1 MLEPGERPPVGT
13 DSGNWAHE
21 SRIGVLLIN
30 LGTPEGTSFREVRR
44 YLREFLWDRRVIEVS
59 RPLWW
64 FILHAIVLN
73 RRPQRS
79 GEAYAR
85 IWNRELDESPLK
97 TITRNQC
104 HSVAAAFQD
113 EPGVMVDWAMRY
125 GLPSLEQKI
134 IKLHEEGCER
144 ILLFPLYPQYSA
156 TTTATAQDKVFDV
169 LKTMRWQPAVRT
181 VPAFP
186 DHPLYIEALVE
197 SLRSHLRHWA
207 WEPDM
212 VLASFHGLP
221 KSYTDRGDPYRQHCL
236 QTFRC
241 MAQRLEW
248 DSSRLRIVF
257 QSRFGRTEWIQPYA
271 EETVREL
278 AASGV
283 RNLAVITPGF
293 VSDCLETL
301 DEVAIEMKETFL
313 EHGGHNF
320 TVVPCLNDGPWAVR
334 MLVGLIRDELAG
346 WLPPADDNGL
356 DSLDRLT
363 TPDELLVA

>member
-1 MLEPGERPPVGT
+1 MPASETRSCTGT
-13 DSGNWAHE
+13 PSVQWANE
-21 SRIGVLLIN
+21 GRIGVLLVN

-73 RRPQRS
+73 TRPRRS
-79 GEAYAR
+79 GEAYDR
-85 IWNRELDESPLK
+85 IWDRELDESPLK

-104 HSVAAAFQD
+104 RKVAAAFRDQ
-113 EPGVMVDWAMRY
+113 PGISVDWAMRY

-134 IKLHEEGCER
+134 IELHEQGCER

-156 TTTATAQDKVFDV
+156 TTTASVQDKAFDV

-186 DHPLYIEALVE
+186 DHPLYIEALAE
-197 SLRSHLRHWA
+197 SLQSHLRHLS
-207 WEPDM
+207 WEPDL

-221 KSYTDRGDPYRQHCL
+221 KSYVDRGDPYRQHCL
-236 QTFRC
+236 QTGRR
-241 MAQRLEW
+241 MAQRLAW
-248 DSSRLRIVF
+248 DPARLRVVF
-257 QSRFGRTEWIQPYA
+257 QSRFGREEWIRPYA
-271 EETVREL
+271 EETVQEL

-283 RNLAVITPGF
+283 KNLVVITPGF

-301 DEVAIEMKETFL
+301 DEVAVELKETFL
-313 EHGGHNF
+313 EHGGSNF
-320 TVVPCLNDGPWAVR
+320 TAVPCLNDGQWAVR
-334 MLVGLIRDELAG
+334 MLVGLIHNELAG
-346 WLPPADDNGL
+346 WLSPTEGQALNHPG
-356 DSLDRLT
+356 RPT
-363 TPDELLVA
+363 VRDELFVA

>member
-1 MLEPGERPPVGT
+1 MPEPEGRLQTGT
-13 DSGNWAHE
+13 DSGNWAHQG
-21 SRIGVLLIN
+21 RIGVLLIN

-64 FILHAIVLN
+64 FILHGIVLN
-73 RRPQRS
+73 TRPQRS
-79 GEAYAR
+79 GKAYAR

-97 TITRNQC
+97 TITRDQC
-104 HSVAAAFQD
+104 LKVAAAFRDQ
-113 EPGVMVDWAMRY
+113 PGISVDWAMRY
-125 GLPSLEQKI
+125 GQPSLEQKI

-156 TTTATAQDKVFDV
+156 TTTATAQDKAFDA
-169 LKTMRWQPAVRT
+169 LRTMRWQPAVRM

-197 SLRSHLRHWA
+197 SLRSHLRSLT
-207 WEPDM
+207 WEPDL

-221 KSYTDRGDPYRQHCL
+221 KSYIDRGDPYRHHCL

-248 DSSRLRIVF
+248 DSSRLRIGF
-257 QSRFGRTEWIQPYA
+257 QSRFGREEWIQPYA
-271 EETVREL
+271 EATVQEL

-301 DEVAIEMKETFL
+301 EEVALEMKEMFL
-313 EHGGHNF
+313 EHGGQNF
-320 TVVPCLNDGPWAVR
+320 TVVPCLNDGQWAVR
-334 MLVGLIRDELAG
+334 MLVGLIRNELAG
-346 WLPPADDNGL
+346 WLPPADGEGCAV
-356 DSLDRLT
+356 SVR
-363 TPDELLVA
+363 PAARDELLGV